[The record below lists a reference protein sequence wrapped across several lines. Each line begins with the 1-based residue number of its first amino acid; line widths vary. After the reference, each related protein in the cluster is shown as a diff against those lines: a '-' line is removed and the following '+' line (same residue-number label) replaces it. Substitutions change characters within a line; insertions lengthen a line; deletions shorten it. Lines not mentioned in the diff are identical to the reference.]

1 LDFQKGNFIM
11 EKKSHLSTGR
21 KQKILIIEDEATL
34 QKALQEILLQENYE
48 VISALDG
55 KRGLEMALSEAPN
68 MILLD
73 LILPKMDGFEVL
85 KDLKKDEKTKEIP
98 IIILT
103 NLGSTEDVQK
113 ALVLGATNYMVKAD
127 HDLSEIVEKIKGI
140 IGQEKK

>member
-1 LDFQKGNFIM
+1 M
-11 EKKSHLSTGR
+11 EENKSHLPTGR
-21 KQKILIIEDEATL
+21 KQKILIVEDEAIL

-55 KRGLEMALSEAPN
+55 ELGLKMASSETPD
-68 MILLD
+68 MVLLD

-85 KDLKKDEKTKEIP
+85 EALKKDERTKKIP

-103 NLGSTEDVQK
+103 NLGGTEDVQK
-113 ALVLGATNYMVKAD
+113 ALVLGATNYIVKAD

-140 IGQEKK
+140 IGQEKNQN

>member
-1 LDFQKGNFIM
+1 M
-11 EKKSHLSTGR
+11 ENKSYLPTGR

-34 QKALQEILLQENYE
+34 QKALQEILLQKNYE
-48 VISALDG
+48 VVSALDG
-55 KRGLEMALSEAPN
+55 KQGLELALFETPD

-85 KDLKKDEKTKEIP
+85 EALKKDEKTKEIP

-113 ALVLGATNYMVKAD
+113 ALALGATNYMVKANYN
-127 HDLSEIVEKIKGI
+127 LSDIVGKIKGI
-140 IGQEKK
+140 IEKK

>member
-1 LDFQKGNFIM
+1 MDFQKGNFIM

>member
-1 LDFQKGNFIM
+1 M
-11 EKKSHLSTGR
+11 ENNK

-34 QKALQEILLQENYE
+34 QKALQEILLQEGYE

-55 KRGLEMALSEAPN
+55 KRGLELVRSEMPD

-85 KDLKKDEKTKEIP
+85 EAIKKDEKVKEIP

-103 NLGSTEDVQK
+103 NLGSVEDVQR
-113 ALVLGATNYMVKAD
+113 ALDLGATNYMVKAD
-127 HDLSEIVEKIKGI
+127 YNLSDIVDKIKKI
-140 IGQEKK
+140 IEKK

>member
-1 LDFQKGNFIM
+1 M
-11 EKKSHLSTGR
+11 ENKSYLPTGR

-34 QKALQEILLQENYE
+34 QKALQEILLQKNYE
-48 VISALDG
+48 VVSALDG
-55 KRGLEMALSEAPN
+55 KQGLELALFEMPD

-85 KDLKKDEKTKEIP
+85 EALKKDEKTKEIP

-113 ALVLGATNYMVKAD
+113 ALALGATNYMVKANYN
-127 HDLSEIVEKIKGI
+127 LSDIVGKIKGI
-140 IGQEKK
+140 IEKK

>member
-1 LDFQKGNFIM
+1 M
-11 EKKSHLSTGR
+11 ENK

-34 QKALQEILLQENYE
+34 QKTLQEVLLQKEYE

-55 KRGLEMALSEAPN
+55 KQGLELALSEAPD

-85 KDLKKDEKTKEIP
+85 EALKKDEKTKEIP

-113 ALVLGATNYMVKAD
+113 ALALGATNYMVKANYN
-127 HDLSEIVEKIKGI
+127 LSDIVGKIKGI
-140 IGQEKK
+140 IEKK

>member
-1 LDFQKGNFIM
+1 M
-11 EKKSHLSTGR
+11 ENKSHLPTGR
-21 KQKILIIEDEATL
+21 KQKILIIEDEAIL

-48 VISALDG
+48 VVSALDG
-55 KRGLEMALSEAPN
+55 ELGFKMVSSEAPD

-85 KDLKKDEKTKEIP
+85 EALKKDEKTKEIP

-103 NLGSTEDVQK
+103 NLGGTEDVQK
-113 ALVLGATNYMVKAD
+113 ALVLGATNYVVKAD

-140 IGQEKK
+140 IGQEKNQN